1 MYATESILNYSFSIG
16 QLRGV
21 RVRVSL
27 LLVVAIFALMWR
39 LGDPLLG
46 VLASSILL
54 LSVVL
59 HQLAQLLVTQATG
72 HKLSDIVLWP
82 LGGMT
87 TQADDAPFPVQAQVQ
102 TVGIVIN
109 LATAA
114 VCYFQLQHLGAVP
127 ASLNPLAGFAN
138 LVSEESLVVTTI
150 RMIFV
155 ANALLVC
162 VNLIPVAPFD
172 AGRLLK
178 AFLSERY
185 DMIEVHDVMLR
196 LGLAASVLGLVF
208 GFIFDQSTIVALS
221 SFVLIL
227 HLHEIGLRSLH
238 AGPLRTPG
246 ITHEESDDFGE
257 LESEMEEFDSFRNP
271 GDDTDTDELIARSS
285 MMARRT
291 ARRESERQ
299 RREAAER
306 QTEEEQVDAIL
317 ERIHREGE
325 ESLNPSELQ
334 LLRKVSQRYRK
345 QSGTRQRNT
354 EPGR

>member
-1 MYATESILNYSFSIG
+1 MYATESILNFSFPLG

-27 LLVVAIFALMWR
+27 LLIAAIAALMWR
-39 LGDPLLG
+39 LGSPALG
-46 VLASSILL
+46 LLASAVLL
-54 LSVVL
+54 LSVIL
-59 HQLAQLLVTQATG
+59 HQLAQLLVAQATG
-72 HKLSDIVLWP
+72 HKLNDIVLWP

-87 TQADDAPFPVQAQVQ
+87 TQAEDAPFPIQAQVQ

-114 VCYFQLQHLGAVP
+114 VCFFQLQHLGAVP
-127 ASLNPLAGFAN
+127 QSLNPLAGFGG
-138 LVSEESLVVTTI
+138 LISESLTVTTI

-162 VNLIPVAPFD
+162 VNLIPVSPFD
-172 AGRLLK
+172 AGRLLRS
-178 AFLSERY
+178 FLSERY

-196 LGLAASVLGLVF
+196 LGLAASVVGLVG

-238 AGPLRTPG
+238 AGPLQTPG
-246 ITHEESDDFGE
+246 ITHEEADEFGE
-257 LESEMEEFDSFRNP
+257 LESEMEDFESWRNS
-271 GDDTDTDELIARSS
+271 GEDTDTDELIARSS
-285 MMARRT
+285 MIARRT

-306 QTEEEQVDAIL
+306 QNEEEQVDAIL
-317 ERIHREGE
+317 ERIHREGK

-334 LLRKVSQRYRK
+334 LLRKVSKRYRK
-345 QSGTRQRNT
+345 ESGGQQRKT
-354 EPGR
+354 ESGR